1 MFVFQKIRFQTLNF
15 FKVVRE
21 FRFEN
26 VTCRKPVLQLLPLKL
41 EFEKFVQGT
50 LGSSQLHRILRIAI
64 KLSLL

>member
-26 VTCRKPVLQLLPLKL
+26 VTYRKPVLQLLPLKL
-41 EFEKFVQGT
+41 EFEKFVQST